1 MTRPWVDIAGSADSP
16 FLLIGDHASN
26 HVPNDIDLGIA
37 PALLD
42 QHIAID
48 LGVEPLGRALCVAL
62 DCPAILGGVSRL
74 VVDLNREATALHII
88 PIASDGHAIPG
99 NAIDHE
105 ARRAR
110 IERFWHPYH
119 ARIADQIASQKPR
132 LLISLHSFTPQLAT
146 APEEE
151 RPWEIGVLYNDDE
164 RAARIALPLLA
175 DAGVVAGDQLPY
187 SGKLLNAT
195 MNAHGEASGIAYLG
209 LEVRQDLIADDK
221 SVAKWAGV
229 LVPVITQCLSGLIA
243 TPF

>member
-1 MTRPWVDIAGSADSP
+1 MTSPWIDIAGSAASP
-16 FLLIGDHASN
+16 ILLIGDHASN
-26 HVPNDIDLGIA
+26 HVPSDINLGIA

-62 DCPAILGGVSRL
+62 DCPGILGGVSRL
-74 VVDLNREATALHII
+74 VVDLNREATAPHII

-99 NAIDHE
+99 NAIDHD
-105 ARRAR
+105 ARASR

-119 ARIADQIASQKPR
+119 ARIANQIGEQKPK

-146 APEEE
+146 APDED

-175 DAGVVAGDQLPY
+175 AAGVVAGDQLPY

-195 MNAHGEASGIAYLG
+195 MNSHGEANGIAYLG
-209 LEVRQDLIADDK
+209 LEVRQDLIGDAEG
-221 SVAKWAGV
+221 VAKWAGV
-229 LVPVITQCLSGLIA
+229 LAPVIRKCQTAITSPA
-243 TPF
+243 P